1 VCPLHYWLEPVL
13 AEQLAVP
20 LRPPGFLEGAA
31 PHLAAALAAA
41 ATHDASG
48 EASLDAV
55 QLALAPLAQAAVIR
69 VRSLPE
75 TPRRGGSAAAAA
87 AAAAAAQQ
95 QQQQQQQ
102 KQRSWPARLGAGRAP
117 NELTWD
123 AWCSCVHGGARSR
136 CVERRV
142 S

>member
-1 VCPLHYWLEPVL
+1 MCPLHYWLEPVL

-20 LRPPGFLEGAA
+20 LRPPGFLERAG

-55 QLALAPLAQAAVIR
+55 QLALAPRAQAAVIR
-69 VRSLPE
+69 VHSLPE
-75 TPRRGGSAAAAA
+75 TPRRGGSAAQPQP
-87 AAAAAAQQ
+87 QQ
-95 QQQQQQQ
+95 QQQ
-102 KQRSWPARLGAGRAP
+102 QRSWPARLSAGRAP

-123 AWCSCVHGGARSR
+123 AWCSCAHGGARSR